1 MPLIKMIN
9 RRFILLI
16 CFVWGM
22 TCMASGQSIDLLK
35 EEIRQAEDAIK
46 ATNDLIAKTKDKQKD
61 GVTQLKLV
69 QSKINN
75 RKKILSN
82 LDKQI
87 ILIGQG
93 ISTNNKR
100 VNLLNKDYDLLKAE
114 YARMMKVGYKNYKWN
129 NYLLFLFSSVDFNDL
144 VRRMYY
150 IRRYSRMRENKA
162 EQIQTAWKS
171 LREETESLEKQH
183 AQLDAA
189 IADKNK
195 EIKSLAGEQMQYQ
208 TLVNA
213 LTNEEKQLNRT
224 LAEKQNLINKLQSRI
239 QQIIEEEARKM
250 RGETVTDTE
259 QQNRTMLTGK
269 FDQNKGN
276 LPYPIREGVI
286 VDRFGLHP
294 HPTIKGTMVNN
305 KGVNIAAQNQSAVY
319 AVFEGE
325 VSKVF
330 FFQGMNNSVIIRH
343 GNYMTVYSNLSEVN
357 VKNGDKVSLHQKI
370 GKLSADDNAEN
381 AILHFEI
388 WQETNNLNP
397 EEWLKRL

>member
-1 MPLIKMIN
+1 MIKMIN